1 MLRCA
6 LLVALVAA
14 CGNDH
19 ANPDTSSGNATL
31 SAIRNDIFEKSC
43 AFGSC
48 HSGASAPAKLQLSG
62 EGICHALVLHT
73 SCEFPGKMLVTP
85 GKPEDSF
92 LLDKVRGTATGT
104 PQPDCA
110 NTNERMPLGATPL
123 TNDQIAQIED
133 WIKNGASCGDGGGD
147 AGVDAMT
154 DSNMG
159 PPAKVTA
166 VDATATKIQAGDM
179 THIVVSLEHAAPS
192 GGQMIDIDVA
202 DDTALGAPSVVS
214 VPEGLAQISFDV
226 LGKRPARPVKLTATS
241 GGASKSRSITIT
253 GLSFSQIYTDPA
265 GANDGL
271 QWIQISNPTSVPI
284 SLAPYTIG
292 SGRNNYTTS
301 LTQLTGTIPAH
312 ACFVVGGPTSSSA
325 NGSPTYGEVFNFSPD
340 LTIGSGATG
349 QATGFA
355 LFDATITQVNQTTI
369 PIDSVLCGM
378 NNLAG
383 LVGADG
389 VAATPTCSDVATGH
403 SVSRTDATTWVD
415 QATPAPNNCTPIS
428 L

>member
-1 MLRCA
+1 MRRCV
-6 LLVALVAA
+6 LVALIAA

-19 ANPDTSSGNATL
+19 AAPDGTPGGATL
-31 SAIRNDIFEKSC
+31 AAIRSDIFEKSC

-48 HSGASAPAKLQLSG
+48 HKGSSAPAHLELWG
-62 EGICHALVLHT
+62 DGICHALVQHT
-73 SCEFPGKMLVTP
+73 SCEFPDKMLVTP
-85 GKPEDSF
+85 GKPEASF

-110 NTNERMPLGATPL
+110 NTNERMPLGAMPL

-133 WIKNGASCGDGGGD
+133 WIRSGASCGDGGGD

-154 DSNMG
+154 DANTT
-159 PPAKVTA
+159 PAKVIA
-166 VDATATKIQAGDM
+166 VDATATKIAAGEM
-179 THIVVSLEHAAPS
+179 THIVVTLDHAAPS
-192 GGQMIDIDVA
+192 GGQQVDIDVA
-202 DDTALGAPSVVS
+202 DGTALGAPSS
-214 VPEGLAQISFDV
+214 VLVPAGLSEISFDA

-241 GGASKSRSITIT
+241 DGASKSRSITIT
-253 GLSFSQIYTDPA
+253 GLSLSQLFTDPV

-271 QWIQISNPTSVPI
+271 QWIQISNPTTVPI
-284 SLAPYTIG
+284 ALAPYTIG
-292 SGRNNYTTS
+292 SGRTDYTTS
-301 LTQLTGTIPAH
+301 LTQLAGTVPAGG
-312 ACFVVGGPTSSSA
+312 CFIVGGPTSSSL
-325 NGSPTYGEVFNFSPD
+325 NGSPTYGQVFNFSPD
-340 LTIGSGATG
+340 LTIGSGGTG

-355 LFDATITQVNQTTI
+355 LFDATITQVTPTTI
-369 PIDSVLCGM
+369 PIDTALCGM

-383 LVGADG
+383 LIGANG
-389 VAATPTCSDVATGH
+389 LAATPNCPDVASGH